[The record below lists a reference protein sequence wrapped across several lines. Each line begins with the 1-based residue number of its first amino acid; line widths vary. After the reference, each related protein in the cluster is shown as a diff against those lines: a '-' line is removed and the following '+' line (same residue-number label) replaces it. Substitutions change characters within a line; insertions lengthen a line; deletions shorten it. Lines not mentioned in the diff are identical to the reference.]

1 MVEHEAKRLDVS
13 ALFWGRFAQL
23 KLSIRIVVLV
33 FVAASISSMS
43 FSQLGF
49 WPIGVVDGKSVYL
62 MLLLAPLAMGAFM
75 FGPFTGA
82 LLGLFSG
89 FIVFTHAQ
97 FFPLDFYEVYFMS
110 PLNTFVLLTG
120 VGALLGWLFS
130 FALRRN
136 PKRAVRLGVIALIC
150 VFVSVAA
157 SVLVLVNTVIAY
169 SGIESFENIREYLFN
184 SPKGLAV
191 QGLIDASLM
200 TLLCCLADVGMRKVL
215 VRDRDRSLR
224 SMFSNWMLIV
234 SAIAFMVT
242 NSIIFTTTS
251 AVALDIAD
259 KQMQSKVAYL
269 RNQLLSNDDVN
280 VDRLLEGFD
289 VELDGW
295 TVITDE
301 DGIIVATN
309 SASRFPKGDSF
320 VADMGYGD
328 GTPESS
334 LPAKEFFEG
343 IMEGGFMAELQ
354 ATGEDG
360 SQTMDIVFV
369 SVSDFGRGYA
379 ALVRTPEMVY
389 ANRFDTMVATTLL
402 AAVLLAVV
410 AVVATVLLRR
420 VVAARIDETNQS
432 LAKISAGNLDVRLGM
447 YDSREFT
454 SLSTGIN
461 AMVSALKETI
471 NEVEQRN
478 AQDLAT
484 AKIIQESTLPR
495 EFPPFP
501 QIDKFDVYASMKMAK
516 EVGGDFYDFFLV
528 GDDEDKLC
536 FVVADVSGKGIP
548 AALFMMAAKTQ
559 IHNYVEAGLPL
570 DEAVNAANHQ
580 LCIGNDMGMF
590 VTMWIALLE
599 YQTGQLTYVNAG
611 HNPPLLLS
619 DGSWEWMREVSGMP
633 LGLFDGIPYKA
644 QTRQL
649 RVGEMLYLYTDG
661 VTEAM
666 DADGQ
671 LFSEQRLE
679 ETLYTYAD
687 MNPRS
692 VGVGVRR
699 AITEFTRDANQS
711 DDITMLIMKYGVP
724 PIRKAVMVLRAEDDQ
739 LIHVCNFIHEE
750 LRRRN
755 APKSVYNPLDIAA
768 EEFFIN
774 VCHYAY
780 PDATPENPGE
790 VRISFEY
797 DGNPPTLTVQ
807 ISDDGVPYDPT
818 KKPDAVTPDDIADV
832 PIGGLGILMAKR
844 SVDSLSYERVG
855 DSNVV
860 TFVKGW

>member
-289 VELDGW
+289 VVLDGW

-328 GTPESS
+328 GTPESG

>member
-120 VGALLGWLFS
+120 VGALSGWLFS

-200 TLLCCLADVGMRKVL
+200 TLLCCLADVGMRRVL

-289 VELDGW
+289 VVLDGW

-328 GTPESS
+328 GTPESG